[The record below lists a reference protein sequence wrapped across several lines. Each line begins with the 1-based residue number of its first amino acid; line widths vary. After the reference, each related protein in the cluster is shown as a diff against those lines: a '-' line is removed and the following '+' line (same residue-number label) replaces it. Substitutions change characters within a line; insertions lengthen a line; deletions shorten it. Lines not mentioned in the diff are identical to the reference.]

1 MKLVF
6 SFPIHPAYKILKL
19 ILSLPFTLVILQV
32 AAEEGVIELEE
43 LVVTAQK
50 REQVIQEVPIAV
62 TAYNNEFLNNV
73 GVDELSELAAFVPGL
88 EIQEQSPNNPG
99 FVIRGITSDS
109 GEANIEPRVSIFQDG
124 VSISRSRGSVVELF
138 DIERVEVLKGP
149 QGTLFGRAAE
159 IGAVSIIQNK
169 AVDDTLG
176 EVRFGYGNFDQLLIS
191 GFYNTPII
199 EEKVFGRIAAIYK
212 NRDGYLDNIAGG
224 DLNGT
229 ETFAFRSLLLFIPN
243 DRTVIDLIF
252 NFQSDTSSGTAFK
265 NKIYAPTGG
274 DTSPFSAAELN
285 RGTNLFIDRDVWGI
299 TGITD
304 IQFNDAW
311 SLSLITGYRTFEA
324 LEEFDADGS
333 QAFALEFAEDAEGDQ
348 FSQEVRFNFDKG
360 GRLTGFTGFSYFYEE
375 GSQRVPFRTDER
387 SLYPLLTPLL
397 NSVGVPVP
405 LEPLILP
412 NGSPNLVTN
421 LPPIPQIFGPL
432 AGAPLKDF
440 HEESFANYGETS
452 AFDVFIDGTYTLT
465 EKFELIA
472 GLRGT
477 YEDVTAAY
485 EVTNSVTPGTLGP
498 LLPGSPVPN
507 NIFSPTNGRVTG
519 SDEFTSLV
527 GRVIARYQFNENTNI
542 FASVSRG
549 RRPNVI
555 EVDESGPISLSDEI
569 VWSYEL
575 GIKGVVMDGRLF
587 YDASIFTY
595 DYENFQT
602 NIINDQLQ
610 VDTIDAGNASAN
622 GAELSINSLI
632 TEGVNIFGNYSW
644 LDANFDETDSNGNP
658 QIFSGNRFRLTSK
671 HSFALGANF
680 VTPAGK
686 WGDFFVTPTY
696 TWKSHQF
703 FEEDNDALGFG
714 VEQGDYGL
722 FNIRFGLRLPG
733 DRWEIS
739 GYVKNILDEDYLI
752 DAGNTGANFGLPT
765 FISGPPQF
773 IGLQITG
780 RF

>member
-1 MKLVF
+1 MKIEASPSIYSA
-6 SFPIHPAYKILKL
+6 SFLLKTF
-19 ILSLPFTLVILQV
+19 LSLTLALCNLKVEAQD
-32 AAEEGVIELEE
+32 AVIELEE
-43 LVVTAQK
+43 LVVTTQK
-50 REQVIQEVPIAV
+50 REQIIQEVPITI
-62 TAYNNEFLNNV
+62 TAYDSAFLDTIN
-73 GVDELSELAAFVPGL
+73 VDELSELAAFVPGL

-138 DIERVEVLKGP
+138 DIERVEVIKGP

-176 EVRFGYGNFDQLLIS
+176 EIRFGYGNFDQWLIS
-191 GFYNTPII
+191 GFYNTPIV
-199 EEKVFGRIAAIYK
+199 EEKVFGRVAAIYK

-229 ETFAFRSLLLFIPN
+229 ETFAIRSSFLLIPN
-243 DRTVIDLIF
+243 DRTVIDFII
-252 NFQSDTSSGTAFK
+252 NYQTDTSSGTSFK
-265 NKIYAPTGG
+265 NKVYTPTGG
-274 DTSPFSAAELN
+274 DISPFSAAELN
-285 RGTNLFIDRDVWGI
+285 RGTNLFIDREVWGI
-299 TGITD
+299 TALAD
-304 IQFNDAW
+304 IQINDVW
-311 SLSLITGYRTFEA
+311 SLSLITGYREFDSF
-324 LEEFDADGS
+324 EEFDADGS
-333 QAFALEFAEDAEGDQ
+333 QAFALEFAEDAEGKQ
-348 FSQEVRFNFDKG
+348 FSQEVRFNYG
-360 GRLTGFTGFSYFYEE
+360 NEGRLTGFVGASYFHEE

-405 LEPLILP
+405 IEPLIFP
-412 NGSPNLVTN
+412 DGSPNLVAN
-421 LPPIPQIFGPL
+421 LPNIPQIFGPL

-440 HEESFANYGETS
+440 HEEAFTNYGDTS
-452 AFDVFIDGTYTLT
+452 AFEIFIDGTYELT
-465 EKFELIA
+465 DKLELTA

-477 YEDVTAAY
+477 YEEVEAAY
-485 EVTNSVTPGTLGP
+485 EVTNSLFPGTLGP

-507 NIFSPTNGRVTG
+507 NIFSPTNGRITG
-519 SDEFTSLV
+519 SDDFTSLV
-527 GRVIARYQFNENTNI
+527 GRIIARYKFNENTSI

-555 EVDESGPISLSDEI
+555 EVDEAGPETLSDEI

-575 GIKGVVMDGRLF
+575 GIKGVIMDGRLL

-610 VDTIDAGNASAN
+610 VDTIDAGNASAY
-622 GAELSINSLI
+622 GAELSFNALL
-632 TEGVNIFGNYSW
+632 TEGVSLFGNYSW
-644 LDANFDETDSNGNP
+644 LDANFDETDSIGNP
-658 QIFSGNRFRLTSK
+658 QLFAGNRFRLTSK
-671 HSFALGANF
+671 HSIAIGANF
-680 VTPAGK
+680 VTPVGNL
-686 WGDFFVTPTY
+686 GDFFVTPTY
-696 TWKSHQF
+696 TWRSHLF
-703 FEEDNDALGFG
+703 FEEDNDPFGFG
-714 VEQGDYGL
+714 VEQNDYGL
-722 FNIRFGLRLPG
+722 LNLRFGLRLPG

-739 GYVKNILDEDYLI
+739 GYVKNLLDEDYLI

-765 FISGPPQF
+765 FIAGPPRF
-773 IGLQITG
+773 VGVQITG